1 MPEAPIPA
9 PSGNPRLPCRD
20 DRTESGWGISAM
32 NAILFGGAAGQRF
45 GKKPG
50 AKTDESKPEKPL
62 DAAWLV
68 LEAANDLG
76 DHATVE
82 ICRRVIDASFNG
94 RPASPPPINVIIHFF
109 RGLQAPAGLSAATP
123 HPGTNPPP

>member
-1 MPEAPIPA
+1 
-9 PSGNPRLPCRD
+9 
-20 DRTESGWGISAM
+20 M

-76 DHATVE
+76 DHAMVE
-82 ICRRVIDASFNG
+82 ICRRVIDASLNG
-94 RPASPPPINVIIHFF
+94 RPASPSDMNVIIDYF
-109 RGLQAPAGLSAATP
+109 R
-123 HPGTNPPP
+123 

>member
-9 PSGNPRLPCRD
+9 PSGNPRLAWSD
-20 DRTESGWGISAM
+20 DRTESGRGISAM

-50 AKTDESKPEKPL
+50 AKADESKPEKPL

-68 LEAANDLG
+68 LEAANDPG

-82 ICRRVIDASFNG
+82 ICRRVIDASL
-94 RPASPPPINVIIHFF
+94 PCTPPP
-109 RGLQAPAGLSAATP
+109 
-123 HPGTNPPP
+123 PPPPTP